1 MAWGCTRRSF
11 SRDAVYRRGRPAF
24 IIVNI
29 HNLTAISLVIVISDI
44 KTGLSPLE
52 LTGLLYST
60 LAGRLSR
67 WVQWVISLVTAVF
80 FLPLTVNGF
89 PLPPLHPLPV
99 GGVVVF
105 DALDWIGSVG
115 LLVTVA
121 LTNRHF
127 VD

>member
-1 MAWGCTRRSF
+1 
-11 SRDAVYRRGRPAF
+11 VYRRGRPAF